1 MIFAHSF
8 NVILILSFKSSA
20 TPGPQCHNCCA
31 RSYLSSN
38 VLCLQRC
45 YLFMYFKLFCLLL
58 MLLLFVWIQ
67 AYIDSSV
74 IIGQTGHFHEG
85 TKKYQNV
92 VYMSCGPNNSF
103 FPDLAMTPRTDVI
116 FFCSPNNPTGYVASR
131 KQLHQ
136 LVQFAKSNGSIII
149 FDSAYAAF
157 IEDGS
162 PRSIYEIPGA
172 REVRR
177 V

>member
-1 MIFAHSF
+1 M
-8 NVILILSFKSSA
+8 
-20 TPGPQCHNCCA
+20 P
-31 RSYLSSN
+31 
-38 VLCLQRC
+38 
-45 YLFMYFKLFCLLL
+45 
-58 MLLLFVWIQ
+58 
-67 AYIDSSV
+67 
-74 IIGQTGHFHEG
+74 
-85 TKKYQNV
+85 
-92 VYMSCGPNNSF
+92 CGPKNSF

-136 LVQFAKSNGSIII
+136 LVDFAKTNGSIII

-172 REVRR
+172 REVRGVYISIYIACDPFAFINHITCFAR
-177 V
+177 WLLKFHHSLSLLVLPVFGLVGLSSLMSSCILMVFPLSTTFIAL

>member
-1 MIFAHSF
+1 M
-8 NVILILSFKSSA
+8 
-20 TPGPQCHNCCA
+20 P
-31 RSYLSSN
+31 
-38 VLCLQRC
+38 
-45 YLFMYFKLFCLLL
+45 
-58 MLLLFVWIQ
+58 
-67 AYIDSSV
+67 
-74 IIGQTGHFHEG
+74 
-85 TKKYQNV
+85 
-92 VYMSCGPNNSF
+92 CGPKNSF

-136 LVQFAKSNGSIII
+136 LVDFAKTNGSIII

-172 REVRR
+172 REVRG
-177 V
+177 VYISIYICIYIFLVTLLYSIMILLVLLGGH

>member
-1 MIFAHSF
+1 M
-8 NVILILSFKSSA
+8 
-20 TPGPQCHNCCA
+20 
-31 RSYLSSN
+31 
-38 VLCLQRC
+38 
-45 YLFMYFKLFCLLL
+45 LF
-58 MLLLFVWIQ
+58 FVWNQ

-74 IIGQTGHFHEG
+74 IIGQTGHFLEA

-92 VYMSCGPNNSF
+92 VYMPCGPKNSF

-131 KQLHQ
+131 KQLHK
-136 LVQFAKSNGSIII
+136 LVEFAKTNGSIII

-177 V
+177 ICINILFVDSVKFHGLSTKKVIYIHISFDQIYIFTFHASSYFLLGRN